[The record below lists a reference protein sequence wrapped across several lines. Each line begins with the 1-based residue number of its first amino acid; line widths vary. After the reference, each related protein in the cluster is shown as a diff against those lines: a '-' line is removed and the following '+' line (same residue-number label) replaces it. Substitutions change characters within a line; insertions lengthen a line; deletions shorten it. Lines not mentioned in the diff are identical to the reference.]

1 MNIGCEKNP
10 PNGHDMNEQNA
21 RIADIIT
28 TLLRCIHV
36 KGEVEEEVWFD
47 TPFFVV
53 KTEEAPLLIG
63 DRGQNLEALSHI
75 VRKIAE
81 KNDPAPKFVLDVNGY
96 MKKHFEELR
105 DRAFMGAERVKY
117 FKKEVI
123 LQPMSSLERRVIHMT
138 LQNNSDI
145 MTESAG
151 YGVQRHVV
159 IKLRNLDLANI
170 VV

>member
-1 MNIGCEKNP
+1 
-10 PNGHDMNEQNA
+10 MNEQNA
-21 RIADIIT
+21 RIVHIIT

-63 DRGQNLEALSHI
+63 ERGQNLEALSHI

-81 KNDPAPKFVLDVNGY
+81 KNDQAPKFVVDVNWY

-123 LQPMSSLERRVIHMT
+123 LKPMSSLERRVIHVS
-138 LQNNSDI
+138 LQNHPDI

-151 YGVQRHVV
+151 YGAQRHVV
-159 IKLRNLDLANI
+159 IKLREPSLI
-170 VV
+170 ESVV